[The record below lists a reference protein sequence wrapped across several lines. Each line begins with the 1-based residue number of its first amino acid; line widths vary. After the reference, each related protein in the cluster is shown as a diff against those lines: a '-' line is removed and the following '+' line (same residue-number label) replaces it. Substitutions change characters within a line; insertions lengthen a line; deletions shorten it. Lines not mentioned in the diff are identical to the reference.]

1 MEKKLELDLI
11 DQQKT
16 SVVLVS
22 PEGPTSRAV
31 LLCHGF
37 MSSKESSTNRTLTP
51 RLLSKR
57 IAACRFDLFGH
68 GDSDGP
74 FSRLTLTQCLEQT
87 EAMLGWLRENGYTEI
102 GLVGSSFGGLIAIHT
117 AAKHPELIAVALKCP
132 VSDYPPIWRTHL
144 GETGMNHWKESGLL
158 AIATP
163 NGKARLEYTFYED
176 LLKYDTYRAAAQI
189 KSPTLIVHGEADEYV
204 PFDQSLRLFDTLRLP
219 NDQREMEPIPGA
231 NHEFSK
237 PEDFEKMATRIERWI
252 VDHLLDMKTT

>member
-1 MEKKLELDLI
+1 MEKKLELNLI

-16 SVVLVS
+16 AVVLAS
-22 PEGPTSRAV
+22 PEGSTSRAV

-37 MSSKESSTNRTLTP
+37 MSSKESETNRTLTP

-68 GDSDGP
+68 GESDGP

-87 EAMLGWLRENGYTEI
+87 EAMLRWLSENGYAQI
-102 GLVGSSFGGLIAIHT
+102 GLIGSSFGGLIAIHV
-117 AAKHPELIAVALKCP
+117 AAAHPDLFAVALKCP
-132 VSDYPPIWRTHL
+132 VSDYPPIWRAQL

-163 NGKARLEYTFYED
+163 GGKARLEYTFYED
-176 LLKYDTYRAAAQI
+176 ILKYDTYRAAARI
-189 KSPTLIVHGEADEYV
+189 KSPTVVVHGEADEYV
-204 PFDQSLRLFDTLRLP
+204 PFDQSLRLFDTLRP
-219 NDQREMEPIPGA
+219 TNDQREMEEIPGA

-237 PEDFEKMATRIERWI
+237 PEDFERMIARIERWI
-252 VDHLLDMKTT
+252 LKHAP

>member
-1 MEKKLELDLI
+1 MEKKLDLNLV

-16 SVVLVS
+16 SAVLAT

-37 MSSKESSTNRTLTP
+37 MSGKESETNRTLTP

-68 GDSDGP
+68 GESDGP
-74 FSRLTLTQCLEQT
+74 FSHLTLTRCLEQT
-87 EAMLGWLRENGYTEI
+87 EAMLRWLAENGYTEI

-117 AAKHPELIAVALKCP
+117 AAKHPELFSVALKCP
-132 VSDYPPIWRTHL
+132 VSDYPPIWREQL

-163 NGKARLEYTFYED
+163 NGKARLEYAFYED
-176 LLKYDTYRAAAQI
+176 ILKYDTYRAAAQI
-189 KSPTLIVHGEADEYV
+189 KSPTLIIHGETDEYV

-219 NDQREMEPIPGA
+219 NDRREMEAIPGA

-237 PEDFEKMATRIERWI
+237 PEDFEKMATRIAQWMI
-252 VDHLLDMKTT
+252 K